1 MKSNQRIFIG
11 LGTNLGDRAKNLADA
26 ITQIEVEV
34 GKSLSISSVY
44 VSAPFGFTAYTDFF
58 NQVIAIETELSP
70 LDLLSK
76 LKLIEAKMGRIKTKD
91 SGYESRIIDLDILDY
106 KGQVYRFEQLS
117 IPHKEMHRRD
127 FVLLPLAEVE
137 PDWIHPV
144 SGESVS
150 QLILEL
156 DTSPKAEKMGV
167 AND

>member
-34 GKSLSISSVY
+34 GKSLSISSIY
-44 VSAPFGFTAYTDFF
+44 VSAPFGFTADTDFF
-58 NQVIAIETELSP
+58 NQVIAIETDLLP
-70 LDLLSK
+70 LDLLSR

-117 IPHKEMHRRD
+117 IPHEEMHRRD